1 MKILIYLFINR
12 YIDLFI
18 YIYIYRNNI
27 NYIIKNEFTDK
38 KLFNK
43 NYKLIM

>member
-18 YIYIYRNNI
+18 YIYRNNI
-27 NYIIKNEFTDK
+27 NYIIKMH
-38 KLFNK
+38 LLIK
-43 NYKLIM
+43 NYLIKITN